1 MNIVRYFLLVLLA
14 TGCVSTKNTIKT
26 IDENAPEPKLSDGA
40 FVVTELASDPR
51 YGYDPDYP
59 VNVFY
64 RDSKDENKNAE
75 RYLNALRGP
84 AGEAIIYSKVDSC
97 CPFATKHSEMGAGF
111 VDIYAITY
119 EGLEK
124 PVMLYVNI
132 YAKGRLMIPVGFSAA
147 APRN

>member
-1 MNIVRYFLLVLLA
+1 MKWVPYFLLIVLA
-14 TGCVSTKNTIKT
+14 TACVSTKNTIKT
-26 IDENAPEPKLSDGA
+26 IDENAPEPKLSQGV
-40 FVVTELASDPR
+40 FVLTEFATDSR

-84 AGEAIIYSKVDSC
+84 AGQPLTYSKVDSC
-97 CPFATKHSEMGAGF
+97 CPFATTHSEMGAGF
-111 VDIYAITY
+111 IDIYAVTY

-124 PVMLYVNI
+124 PVMLYINI
-132 YAKGRLMIPVGFSAA
+132 YAKGRLMVPVGFSAGG
-147 APRN
+147 PKK